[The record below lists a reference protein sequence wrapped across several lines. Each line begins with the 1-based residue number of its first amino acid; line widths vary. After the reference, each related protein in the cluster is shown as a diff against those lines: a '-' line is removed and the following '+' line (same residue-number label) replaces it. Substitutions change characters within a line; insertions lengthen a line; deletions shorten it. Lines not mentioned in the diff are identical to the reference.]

1 MSYQRPSCTRALSW
15 PPIFNVRPFS
25 SDKTIQTASERIDS
39 KTASGSVLFKIGRPI
54 TTRLAPSAI
63 ASEGDFARAWSSA
76 CAPGNRTPGVTISA
90 FGPQEDLVFLAS
102 WGLQTTPYKPDCFAN
117 SDSCSTVAS
126 TPFPQPEARTAC
138 SLKLVKKG
146 NSKNS
151 GLLRG
156 KGHSRFHHIF
166 STRGVDR

>member
-1 MSYQRPSCTRALSW
+1 M
-15 PPIFNVRPFS
+15 RPFP

-90 FGPQEDLVFLAS
+90 FGPQEDLVFWPHGGCKQPHTSPTAL
-102 WGLQTTPYKPDCFAN
+102 LTQ
-117 SDSCSTVAS
+117 TVALPS
-126 TPFPQPEARTAC
+126 LRHPFPIQKQERLAR
-138 SLKLVKKG
+138 LNWLKG
-146 NSKNS
+146 NTKNS
-151 GLLRG
+151 GLLRS
-156 KGHSRFHHIF
+156 KGHSRLHHIF